1 MYGGQ
6 CFGPYTQSLLGLQGV
21 MAQMKINTSLSF
33 MFNESLITRARNAL
47 THNFLKTDCSH
58 LLFIDADISFEPT
71 DVDKLLE
78 ADKDVV
84 CSPYPKKYIKYES
97 AKSGKELVDFAVSGK
112 FAKISDNLYE
122 IESVATGFLLIKRN
136 VFQQM
141 ILKYPKIEYI
151 NDIDGYGQGRKMWNF
166 FNVGVNPLNKNYDS
180 EDWGFCTAWRN
191 IGGKV
196 YARSDI
202 SLGHWGWHQFKGNFN
217 KWISENISV

>member
-1 MYGGQ
+1 MMSIFRLIEHVKEKNISATFYPI
-6 CFGPYTQSLLGLQGV
+6 FW
-21 MAQMKINTSLSF
+21 
-33 MFNESLITRARNAL
+33 ESLISRARNASAAE
-47 THNFLKTDCSH
+47 FLSGDYTH

>member
-1 MYGGQ
+1 MMSIFRLIEHVKKKNISATFYPI
-6 CFGPYTQSLLGLQGV
+6 FW
-21 MAQMKINTSLSF
+21 
-33 MFNESLITRARNAL
+33 ESLISRARNASAAE
-47 THNFLKTDCSH
+47 FLSGDYTH

-166 FNVGVNPLNKNYDS
+166 FNVSVNPLNKNYDS

>member
-1 MYGGQ
+1 MMSIFRLIEHVKKKNISATFYPI
-6 CFGPYTQSLLGLQGV
+6 FW
-21 MAQMKINTSLSF
+21 
-33 MFNESLITRARNAL
+33 ESLISRARNASAAE
-47 THNFLKTDCSH
+47 FLSGDHTH

-97 AKSGKELVDFAVSGK
+97 AKGGKELVDFAVSGK

>member
-1 MYGGQ
+1 MMSIFRLIEHVKKKNISATFYPI
-6 CFGPYTQSLLGLQGV
+6 FW
-21 MAQMKINTSLSF
+21 
-33 MFNESLITRARNAL
+33 ESLISRARNASAAE
-47 THNFLKTDCSH
+47 FLSGDHTH

-97 AKSGKELVDFAVSGK
+97 AKGGKELVDFAVSGK

-202 SLGHWGWHQFKGNFN
+202 SLCHWGWHQFKGNFN

>member
-1 MYGGQ
+1 MMSIFRLIEHVKKKNISATFYPI
-6 CFGPYTQSLLGLQGV
+6 FW
-21 MAQMKINTSLSF
+21 
-33 MFNESLITRARNAL
+33 ESLISRARNASAAE
-47 THNFLKTDCSH
+47 FLSGDHTH

-78 ADKDVV
+78 PDKDVV

-97 AKSGKELVDFAVSGK
+97 AKGGKELVDFAVSGK

>member
-1 MYGGQ
+1 MMSIFRLIEHVKKKNISATFYPI
-6 CFGPYTQSLLGLQGV
+6 FW
-21 MAQMKINTSLSF
+21 
-33 MFNESLITRARNAL
+33 ESLISRARNASAAE
-47 THNFLKTDCSH
+47 FLSGDYTH

-166 FNVGVNPLNKNYDS
+166 FNVSVNPLNKNYDS

-217 KWISENISV
+217 KWIYENISV

>member
-1 MYGGQ
+1 MM
-6 CFGPYTQSLLGLQGV
+6 SLFKLMEHV
-21 MAQMKINTSLSF
+21 KKNNISATFYPIF
-33 MFNESLITRARNAL
+33 WESLISRARNASAAE
-47 THNFLKTDCSH
+47 FLAGDYTH
-58 LLFIDADISFEPT
+58 LLFIDADISFEPS
-71 DVDKLLE
+71 DVDKLLSAE
-78 ADKDVV
+78 KDVV
-84 CSPYPKKYIKYES
+84 CSPYPKKYIKYQ
-97 AKSGKELVDFAVSGK
+97 AVKDNKELVDFAVSGK
-112 FAKISDNLYE
+112 FAKVAENLYE

-166 FNVGVNPLNKNYDS
+166 FNVGINPTNKNYDS

-196 YARSDI
+196 YARTDI

>member
-1 MYGGQ
+1 MMSIFRLIEHVKKKNISATFYPI
-6 CFGPYTQSLLGLQGV
+6 FW
-21 MAQMKINTSLSF
+21 
-33 MFNESLITRARNAL
+33 ESLISRARNASAAE
-47 THNFLKTDCSH
+47 FLSGDHTH

-71 DVDKLLE
+71 DVDKLIDAE
-78 ADKDVV
+78 KDVV

-97 AKSGKELVDFAVSGK
+97 AKNGKELVDFAVSGK
-112 FAKISDNLYE
+112 FAKINDNLYE

>member
-1 MYGGQ
+1 MMSIFRLIEHVKKKNISATFYPI
-6 CFGPYTQSLLGLQGV
+6 FW
-21 MAQMKINTSLSF
+21 
-33 MFNESLITRARNAL
+33 ESLISRARNASAAE
-47 THNFLKTDCSH
+47 FLSGDHTH

-97 AKSGKELVDFAVSGK
+97 AKGGKELVDFAVSGK

-191 IGGKV
+191 IAGKV

>member
-1 MYGGQ
+1 MMSIFRLIEHVKKKNISATFYPI
-6 CFGPYTQSLLGLQGV
+6 FW
-21 MAQMKINTSLSF
+21 
-33 MFNESLITRARNAL
+33 ESLISRARNASAAE
-47 THNFLKTDCSH
+47 FLSGDHTH

-202 SLGHWGWHQFKGNFN
+202 SLCHWGWHQFKGNFN

>member
-1 MYGGQ
+1 MEHLKSKNITATFYPI
-6 CFGPYTQSLLGLQGV
+6 FWD
-21 MAQMKINTSLSF
+21 
-33 MFNESLITRARNAL
+33 SLISRARNASAAE
-47 THNFLKTDCSH
+47 FLSGDYTH
-58 LLFIDADISFEPT
+58 LLFIDADISFDPT
-71 DVDKLLE
+71 DVDKLIAAE
-78 ADKDVV
+78 KDVV
-84 CSPYPKKYIKYES
+84 CSPYPKKYIKYQ
-97 AKSGKELVDFAVSGK
+97 AIKDNKELVDFAVSGK
-112 FAKISDNLYE
+112 FSKINDNLYE

-196 YARSDI
+196 YARTDI

>member
-1 MYGGQ
+1 MMSIFRLIEHVKKKNISATFYPI
-6 CFGPYTQSLLGLQGV
+6 FW
-21 MAQMKINTSLSF
+21 
-33 MFNESLITRARNAL
+33 ESLISRARNASAAE
-47 THNFLKTDCSH
+47 FLSGDHTH

-84 CSPYPKKYIKYES
+84 CSPYPKKYMKYES
-97 AKSGKELVDFAVSGK
+97 AKGGKELVDFAVSGK

-191 IGGKV
+191 IGGRV
-196 YARSDI
+196 FARTDI

>member
-1 MYGGQ
+1 MM
-6 CFGPYTQSLLGLQGV
+6 SLFRLMEHLKSKNIT
-21 MAQMKINTSLSF
+21 ATFYPIF
-33 MFNESLITRARNAL
+33 WDSLISRARNASAAE
-47 THNFLKTDCSH
+47 FLSGDYTH
-58 LLFIDADISFEPT
+58 LLFIDADISFDPT
-71 DVDKLLE
+71 DVDKLIAAE
-78 ADKDVV
+78 KDVV
-84 CSPYPKKYIKYES
+84 CSPYPKKYIKYQ
-97 AKSGKELVDFAVSGK
+97 AIKDNKELVDFAVSGK
-112 FAKISDNLYE
+112 FSKINDNLYE

>member
-1 MYGGQ
+1 MMSIFRLIEHVKKKNISATFYPI
-6 CFGPYTQSLLGLQGV
+6 FW
-21 MAQMKINTSLSF
+21 
-33 MFNESLITRARNAL
+33 ESLISRARNASAAE
-47 THNFLKTDCSH
+47 FLSGDYTH

-166 FNVGVNPLNKNYDS
+166 FNVSVNPLNKNYDS

-202 SLGHWGWHQFKGNFN
+202 SLGHWGWHKFKGNFN
-217 KWISENISV
+217 KWIYENISV